1 MKSVVLGEALVF
13 LLVLIE
19 DGLEIFI
26 KGRVVDV
33 EGLKEFDEFVL
44 LFLLLFFLFFVPGNE
59 IKVTW
64 TWLWRDSRRKC

>member
-19 DGLEIFI
+19 DGLEMFI

-44 LFLLLFFLFFVPGNE
+44 LFLLLFFLFFVPGM
-59 IKVTW
+59 
-64 TWLWRDSRRKC
+64 R